1 MNLHLSKEE
10 IKTINNI
17 KIGCEELIK
26 LILSDI
32 LKSPEK
38 YAKLDSHKKHKY
50 FVRIFVIHE
59 ILRIVNNNKNKSFRP
74 IDIRKQLPDNYKDIR
89 YSSLS
94 DIMNS
99 MVEMKFLIHS
109 SGLDIKKHRGHPFKD
124 NSRDNSSIPG
134 LKSYYTISP
143 LFENLSQI
151 LDKPT
156 VQEMLHSHIL
166 ESGYLIKLVE
176 KTALNVMTTF
186 KEKDIESA
194 KNTRRSVK
202 PLQAEINTETQ
213 FLEQFKRDCKILST
227 LDKGESI
234 QRAQD
239 WAKKYVATTP
249 PQEFKEIYQLGMIS
263 YYMSNSNV
271 S

>member
-1 MNLHLSKEE
+1 
-10 IKTINNI
+10 
-17 KIGCEELIK
+17 
-26 LILSDI
+26 
-32 LKSPEK
+32 
-38 YAKLDSHKKHKY
+38 
-50 FVRIFVIHE
+50 
-59 ILRIVNNNKNKSFRP
+59 
-74 IDIRKQLPDNYKDIR
+74 
-89 YSSLS
+89 
-94 DIMNS
+94 
-99 MVEMKFLIHS
+99 
-109 SGLDIKKHRGHPFKD
+109 
-124 NSRDNSSIPG
+124 
-134 LKSYYTISP
+134 
-143 LFENLSQI
+143 
-151 LDKPT
+151 
-156 VQEMLHSHIL
+156 MLHSHIL

-176 KTALNVMTTF
+176 KTAFNVMTTF

>member
-1 MNLHLSKEE
+1 MNSQLSKEE
-10 IKTINNI
+10 IKIIDNI

-32 LKSPEK
+32 LNSPEK
-38 YAKLDSHKKHKY
+38 FAKLESHKKHKY

-59 ILRIVNNNKNKSFRP
+59 IIRIINNNKNKSFRP

-99 MVEMKFLIHS
+99 MVKMKFLIHS
-109 SGLDIKKHRGHPFKD
+109 SGLNIKKHRGHPKD
-124 NSRDNSSIPG
+124 STSDNSSVPG
-134 LKSYYTISP
+134 HKSYYTISS
-143 LFENLSQI
+143 LFENKSKI
-151 LDKPT
+151 LNKST
-156 VQEMLHSHIL
+156 AQEMLHRHL
-166 ESGYLIKLVE
+166 LKSGYLIKLVE
-176 KTALNVMTTF
+176 RTALNVMTTF
-186 KEKDIESA
+186 KEQDIDNA
-194 KNTRRSVK
+194 LNTRRSVK

-213 FLEQFKRDCKILST
+213 FSEQFKRDCKILSK
-227 LDKGESI
+227 LDKDKSI

-239 WAKKYVATTP
+239 WATKHVDTTP
-249 PQEFKEIYQLGMIS
+249 PQGYKEIYQLGMIS
-263 YYMSNSNV
+263 YYMSKRNV